1 MNEGLISLDAVSFG
15 YAPDRMVLDRCSF
28 RLERTERVGLVG
40 SNGSGKSTLMKL
52 IVGILRPASGTLEV
66 FGTPRVREGDF
77 HEVRRRVG
85 FLFQDS
91 DDQLFCPTVAEDVAF
106 GPLNL
111 GKSRAEAWQIVT
123 ETLTALRLSGFE
135 RRITHN
141 LSGGEKRLVALA
153 AVLAMSPEVLLLDE
167 PTAGLDDDAAARVA
181 DVLGE
186 LPQAMAI
193 ASHDTRLLERL
204 ATRLLRFSHGRLVEE
219 SELTSASPFVEIMV
233 APSPGQTVPVT
244 LRG

>member
-1 MNEGLISLDAVSFG
+1 MSQGLISLDAVRFG
-15 YAPDRMVLDRCSF
+15 YAPARPVLDCCDF
-28 RLERTERVGLVG
+28 RLAAGERVGLIG

-52 IVGILRPASGTLEV
+52 IVGLLRPASGRLEA
-66 FGTPRVREGDF
+66 FGRPRVREADF

-91 DDQLFCPTVAEDVAF
+91 DDQLFCPTVAEDIAF

-111 GKSRAEAWQIVT
+111 GKSRDEAWQIVT
-123 ETLTALRLSGFE
+123 ETLASLQLSGFE
-135 RRITHN
+135 RRITHK

-167 PTAGLDDDAAARVA
+167 PTAGLDDAAAARVA
-181 DVLGE
+181 EVLGE
-186 LPQAMAI
+186 LPQAMVV
-193 ASHDTRLLERL
+193 ASHDSWLLERL
-204 ATRLLRFSHGRLVEE
+204 ATRLLQFSGGRLVD
-219 SELTSASPFVEIMV
+219 
-233 APSPGQTVPVT
+233 APVLAAAGRMDEFTPAPPPVVPAT

>member
-1 MNEGLISLDAVSFG
+1 MNAGLISLDAVSFS
-15 YAPDRMVLDRCSF
+15 YAPGRPVLDRCSF
-28 RLERTERVGLVG
+28 RLAAAERVGLIG

-52 IVGILRPASGTLEV
+52 IVGILRPASGQLEM
-66 FGTPRVREGDF
+66 FGRPRVREADF

-111 GKSRAEAWQIVT
+111 GKSRDEAWQIVSQ
-123 ETLTALRLSGFE
+123 TLAALRLDGFE
-135 RRITHN
+135 RRITHK

-153 AVLAMSPEVLLLDE
+153 SVLAMSPEVLLLDE
-167 PTAGLDDDAAARVA
+167 PTAGLDDAAAARVA
-181 DVLGE
+181 EVLGE
-186 LPQAMAI
+186 LPQAMLI
-193 ASHDTRLLERL
+193 ASHDHWLLERL
-204 ATRLLRFSHGRLVEE
+204 ATRLLRFSGGQLVAA
-219 SELTSASPFVEIMV
+219 SALTPADRMDEFISFPPSA
-233 APSPGQTVPVT
+233 VPTT